1 MRKPEDLEK
10 TTNMLQITDELDHIM
25 LHFCTIEGK
34 KTNKNKGFNIY
45 FIQLNKLIILT

>member
-1 MRKPEDLEK
+1 MYLEK
-10 TTNMLQITDELDHIM
+10 TTNMLQVTDELDHIM